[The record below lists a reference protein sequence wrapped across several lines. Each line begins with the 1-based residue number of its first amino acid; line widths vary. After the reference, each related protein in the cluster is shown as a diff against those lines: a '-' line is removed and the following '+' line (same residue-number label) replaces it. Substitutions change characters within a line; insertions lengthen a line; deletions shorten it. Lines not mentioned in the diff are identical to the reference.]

1 MMKGTR
7 MNSRMGERGQ
17 ALPLIGLSLM
27 VLMGIGAATIDVS
40 YLEYQQTRMQSAT
53 DAAAIAGAQA
63 LVTKGCPDSAD
74 AKTAADNDS
83 QVDNFTAGPNTT
95 ITVDNPPTALDGPY
109 QGNSCAVAVNV
120 KVPKTTTWFLKLF
133 GYSSMPVETSAVALM
148 TNNNKGC
155 IFMLSPVQNTNFN
168 TSTVTAPTCDILIN
182 GTANFHSSTVDAAM
196 IGEANYAGSNN
207 GGTFTGAAPAAMLP
221 VADPCPEIPGCAAI
235 ANNPPSTSPCTA
247 TVPAAIGGVVTMNAG
262 CYNNA
267 NLNKATVVM
276 TPGTYVFEGGPNF
289 NQANITATGVTIY
302 IPAGATPPNFNGA
315 SALNLS
321 APTAGNTYAGVSY
334 YQVPANGNDVNFN
347 GSSTNVGGLIYA
359 PSAQLNYNGSLGQ
372 YTVVV
377 AAYGNLN
384 GSVGLD
390 FGTPVGQSLI
400 NGVVL
405 VQ

>member
-1 MMKGTR
+1 
-7 MNSRMGERGQ
+7 MNRRMGERGQ

-40 YLEYQQTRMQSAT
+40 NLEYQQTRMQSAT

-63 LVTKGCPDSAD
+63 LVTRGCPDSAD
-74 AKTAADNDS
+74 ATTAADSDS
-83 QVDNFTAGPNTT
+83 QTDNFTAGPNVTVA
-95 ITVDNPPTALDGPY
+95 VDNPPTASDGPY
-109 QGNSCAVAVNV
+109 QGNNCAVAVTV
-120 KVPKTTTWFLKLF
+120 SVPRTTTWFLKLF
-133 GYSSMPVETSAVALM
+133 GYSSMPVSTSAVALM

-155 IFMLSPVQNTNFN
+155 IFMLSPVQDTNFN
-168 TSTVTAPTCDILIN
+168 TSTVTAPTCDIQIN
-182 GTANFHSSTVDAAM
+182 GTANFSSSSTVDAAM

-207 GGTFTGAAPAAMLP
+207 AGTFTAAKPAAMLP

-235 ANNPPSTSPCTA
+235 ANNPPATSPCFA
-247 TVPAAIGGVVTMNAG
+247 TVPAANGGVVTMYPG
-262 CYNNA
+262 CYDNA
-267 NLNKATVVM
+267 NLSMSAVVM
-276 TPGTYVFEGGPNF
+276 KPGTYVFEGGPNF

-302 IPAGATPPNFNGA
+302 IPAGATPPNFNKV

-321 APTAGNTYAGVSY
+321 PPTAGNTYAGVSY

-359 PSAQLNYNGSLGQ
+359 PTAPLNYNGSLGQ